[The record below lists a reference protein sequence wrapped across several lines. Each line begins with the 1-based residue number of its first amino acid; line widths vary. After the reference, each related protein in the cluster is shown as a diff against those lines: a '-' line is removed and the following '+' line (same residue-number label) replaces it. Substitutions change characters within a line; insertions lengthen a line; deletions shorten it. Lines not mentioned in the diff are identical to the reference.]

1 MSLAV
6 VSFASDPVYLL
17 RLVLIGQKYSSNR
30 QAVSEL
36 QDRISSLHALMSD
49 MASRECPEGLK
60 KPLETLQRYA
70 PVAISFRIL
79 TSSAAGK

>member
-6 VSFASDPVYLL
+6 VSFASDLISLL
-17 RLVLIGQKYSSNR
+17 RFVPIEQKYSSNR

-49 MASRECPEGLK
+49 MASRECPELK

-70 PVAISFRIL
+70 PVAISFRVL